1 MSRPQ
6 KEAQRKG
13 ITTMERKL
21 GLSSCGKALTRELFE
36 QYAES
41 GIDYMEISGNPSI
54 YDTLDFPLLQKWA
67 SETGVVIRSL
77 HLPFYPFDT
86 YDISSLNED
95 VRQAAISSHT
105 RLIERAAASGIKIF
119 VIHPSGEP
127 IDDADR
133 RRKIEVTKQS
143 FSVLADVCERLG
155 VTLAVEDL
163 PRTCLGNCSDELLY
177 LVEDKRLKVCFD
189 TNHLLGEDIEH
200 FILAVGD
207 RFISTHVSDYDTINE
222 RHWLPGEGVIDWIS
236 LIGAL
241 DKVGYCGPFLYEVHF
256 EAPNTIIRERALNCK
271 DIRANFDS
279 LVSGTIPAPFGKAN
293 V

>member
-1 MSRPQ
+1 M
-6 KEAQRKG
+6 K
-13 ITTMERKL
+13 RKL

-41 GIDYMEISGNPSI
+41 GIDYMEISGQPSI
-54 YDTLDFPLLQKWA
+54 YDSLDFPLLQKWA

-86 YDISSLNED
+86 YDISSLDEN
-95 VRQAAISSHT
+95 VRKAAISSHT
-105 RLIERAAASGIKIF
+105 RLIERASENGIKIF

-127 IDDADR
+127 IDDSDR

-143 FSVLADVCERLG
+143 FSELADVCERLG
-155 VTLAVEDL
+155 SVLAVEDL
-163 PRTCLGNCSDELLY
+163 PRTCLGNCSKELLE
-177 LVEDKRLKVCFD
+177 LVEDERLRVCFD

-222 RHWLPGEGVIDWIS
+222 RHWLPGEGVINWIE

-241 DKVGYCGPFLYEVHF
+241 DKVGYDGPFLYEVHF
-256 EAPNTIIRERALNCK
+256 EAPITIIRERALNCK

-279 LVSGTIPAPFGKAN
+279 LVSGTIPAPLGKAN